1 MFFELRQ
8 YYIKKD
14 QMQRWVKWM
23 DEVLI
28 PYQAS
33 KGMIIVGSWFMAEED
48 QYVWIRRFESEE
60 DCKRL
65 YAAVYETD
73 YWKNEAKPI
82 VDEMLDRERGLN
94 VKRMQASPLS
104 ILR

>member
-33 KGMIIVGSWFMAEED
+33 KGMVIVGSWFITEED
-48 QYVWIRRFESEE
+48 KYVWIRRFESEA
-60 DCKRL
+60 DCQRL

-94 VKRMQASPLS
+94 ISRMQASPLS